1 MLTFKLSDNYL
12 TFLPNDHSGLVA
24 YSKLSGDTHFLIL
37 DGLRAKELF
46 LSEFFTKNQIDS
58 LNLHNNSSQSLFNQ
72 MLEKKIII
80 EANSK

>member
-1 MLTFKLSDNYL
+1 MKFKLSNNYL
-12 TFLPNDHSGLVA
+12 KFLPNDQSGLIA

-58 LNLHNNSSQSLFNQ
+58 LNLQKNSSQSLFNQ
-72 MLEKKIII
+72 MFEKKIII